1 MLSGPTTLSRRA
13 CNRFKPNN
21 PQVHGTDRVDQQV
34 PSKVALGMSRF
45 LPSRVDEHDTRQSVH
60 DAHVW
65 MSLTLLGQRSGSEPA
80 MRPIRLSIDFLIIGT
95 VAGALVLGLRTHQT
109 ALAERSAVESTRASI
124 AQIEAEIGIRAT
136 LGNAPLNEFGHPE
149 AVQQAWFDDC
159 APCNALASESAPWI
173 EYALPFEF
181 GREHPRDPTFRGGR
195 GAMFW
200 YNPMKGIVRA
210 RVPETASDEAARALY
225 AEVNGTAWE

>member
-1 MLSGPTTLSRRA
+1 
-13 CNRFKPNN
+13 
-21 PQVHGTDRVDQQV
+21 
-34 PSKVALGMSRF
+34 
-45 LPSRVDEHDTRQSVH
+45 
-60 DAHVW
+60 
-65 MSLTLLGQRSGSEPA
+65 
-80 MRPIRLSIDFLIIGT
+80 MRPIRLPIDFLIIGT

-124 AQIEAEIGIRAT
+124 AQIEAEIGNPCHARKCAT
-136 LGNAPLNEFGHPE
+136 QRVWSPQ

-159 APCNALASESAPWI
+159 APCNALASDSAPWI
-173 EYALPFEF
+173 ECALPFEF

-200 YNPMKGIVRA
+200 YNPTKGIVRA